1 MHLEGYEDV
10 FSIITYGVAIL
21 MLSSLAAWK
30 NRNPLGW
37 GLIGGLF
44 FPISFICLLL
54 ESHLCRK
61 CKASLSTDERK
72 LRKCPTC
79 GTLARKMEHDRSLIL
94 AHEST
99 V

>member
-30 NRNPLGW
+30 NRNPLGR
-37 GLIGGLF
+37 GQIGGLF
-44 FPISFICLLL
+44 FPTSLICLLL
-54 ESHLCRK
+54 DSYVCPKCRT
-61 CKASLSTDERK
+61 SLSADDWR

-79 GTLARKMEHDRSLIL
+79 GTLARRVKHSRSLIL
-94 AHEST
+94 AHEGT
-99 V
+99 N